1 MDKGVLSF
9 NKIEPSISNVEK
21 VWSFDP
27 SSLELTDGIT
37 ISKYSMYLSMYLVYL
52 KSQQNQ
58 TKAQLMKKKHFVDDT
73 VRIMLTEE
81 LKKKHKTKTAA
92 ADYIKWTSAEVA
104 TVEAEIKTLKE
115 ELQLIEGIDKTV
127 YELIATFKREL
138 TRREKELDAI
148 RLGRKTL

>member
-1 MDKGVLSF
+1 MDKDVLSF

-58 TKAQLMKKKHFVDDT
+58 KKANLMKKKHFVDDT

-81 LKKKHKTKTAA
+81 LKKKHKTKTEAV
-92 ADYIKWTSAEVA
+92 DYIKWTSSEVA

-138 TRREKELDAI
+138 TRREKELDAV

>member
-9 NKIEPSISNVEK
+9 KKIEPSISNVEK

-58 TKAQLMKKKHFVDDT
+58 TKANLMKKKHFVDDT

-81 LKKKHKTKTAA
+81 LKKKHKTKTEAV
-92 ADYIKWTSAEVA
+92 DYIKWTSTEVA

>member
-58 TKAQLMKKKHFVDDT
+58 TKANLMKKKHFVDDT

-104 TVEAEIKTLKE
+104 KVEAEIKTLKE

>member
-9 NKIEPSISNVEK
+9 NKIDPSVSNVEK
-21 VWSFDP
+21 VWAFDP
-27 SSLELTDGIT
+27 SDLEVTDGVT
-37 ISKYSMYLSMYLVYL
+37 ISKYSMYLSMYLVFL

-58 TKAQLMKKKHFVDDT
+58 TKAVLMKKKHFVDDT

-81 LKKKHKTKTAA
+81 LKKKHKTKTEAV
-92 ADYIKWTSAEVA
+92 DYIKWTSSEVA

>member
-1 MDKGVLSF
+1 
-9 NKIEPSISNVEK
+9 
-21 VWSFDP
+21 
-27 SSLELTDGIT
+27 
-37 ISKYSMYLSMYLVYL
+37 
-52 KSQQNQ
+52 
-58 TKAQLMKKKHFVDDT
+58 
-73 VRIMLTEE
+73 MLTEQ
-81 LKKKHKTKTAA
+81 LKKKHKTKTDAV
-92 ADYIKWTSAEVA
+92 DYIKWTSTEVA